1 MPSILP
7 EVILFYYFL
16 FTSEESSQTYLQHLI
31 NPHVLHNLIVA
42 ENVIARVLQEFLL
55 GGPAPRGSGF
65 GTEHKNKYPAGILY
79 PLVAKYLASE
89 PDLAKQKLLLSG
101 LIERLIVGLSMP
113 GRYIGIRI

>member
-1 MPSILP
+1 MPSIIP

-65 GTEHKNKYPAGILY
+65 GTGHKNKYPAGILY
-79 PLVAKYLASE
+79 PQAVNYLSSE
-89 PDLAKQKLLLSG
+89 PDIAKRKQLSSGRFEKLRAG
-101 LIERLIVGLSMP
+101 LPMP
-113 GRYIGIRI
+113 GRYVGTRI